1 MIALD
6 ATGRKRPHDEKLID
20 LVSLIHAHGRLAM
33 ADCSTLEELL
43 EAEKIGF
50 DVVSTTLCGYTP
62 YSKVV
67 DGPQLDLIRSAVSK
81 LKVPLI
87 AEGKIHT
94 PQQLKADFEAG
105 AFSAV
110 VGGAITRPQEI
121 TARFVEVL
129 K

>member
-1 MIALD
+1 M
-6 ATGRKRPHDEKLID
+6 
-20 LVSLIHAHGRLAM
+20 
-33 ADCSTLEELL
+33 
-43 EAEKIGF
+43 
-50 DVVSTTLCGYTP
+50 
-62 YSKVV
+62 
-67 DGPQLDLIRSAVSK
+67 DLIRSAVSK

-94 PQQLKADFEAG
+94 PQQLKAVFEAG